1 MLCCKDI
8 RIRRGNEMCEL
19 KVMLVKDGERKTIM
33 ESVTKMIVVGDSIE
47 LYSILGEKE
56 TVSGSIKEIDFSKG
70 ETIIVGK

>member
-1 MLCCKDI
+1 
-8 RIRRGNEMCEL
+8 
-19 KVMLVKDGERKTIM
+19 M
-33 ESVTKMIVVGDSIE
+33 ESVTKMIVVGDYIE